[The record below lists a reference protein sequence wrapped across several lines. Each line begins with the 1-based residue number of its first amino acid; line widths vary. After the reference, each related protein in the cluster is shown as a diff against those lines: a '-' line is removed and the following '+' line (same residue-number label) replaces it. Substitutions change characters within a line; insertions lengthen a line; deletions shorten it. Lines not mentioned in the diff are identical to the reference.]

1 MYNQL
6 FTINLYMDS
15 NLKKLFKLNY
25 SFSKKQAEQFGRL
38 LLDLE
43 ELPVDVDALDFY
55 LNDLFCLSQE
65 KLEQL
70 VLTLPKH
77 IQYLSLRN
85 NHLGI
90 KLLPFISQLPES
102 VTHLDIAHNQLIQLS
117 VDDYT
122 QLIQNIPRHI
132 TSLGMDEQDIR
143 LAFPFFNEHIETL
156 YLTGMY
162 QLKNYSQK
170 RSKLLSKIPSTV
182 LSIYLDDDLW
192 ILQPQYVLDFN
203 MIPSHVK
210 HLYTSFESKHFAE
223 ILEMIQT
230 IPTHVEQLS
239 LDLSQELW
247 LEFHQYSN
255 DEKIQYFLSF
265 PETIQT
271 IIINDCTIYPRQ
283 ELINMQQKKSQIPSR
298 MPFSLSSI
306 FSFQASLQTD
316 AGSNLKP

>member
-1 MYNQL
+1 
-6 FTINLYMDS
+6 MDS

-25 SFSKKQAEQFGRL
+25 SFSKKQAEQFDSL

-43 ELPVDVDALDFY
+43 ELPIDVDALDFY
-55 LNDLFCLSQE
+55 LNDLFCLTQE

-77 IQYLSLRN
+77 IKYINLRN

-90 KLLPFISQLPES
+90 KLLPFISLLPVS

-122 QLIQNIPRHI
+122 QLIQNIPKHI

-143 LAFPFFNEHIETL
+143 LAFPFFNEQIETL

-162 QLKNYSQK
+162 QLKNYSYK

-182 LSIYLDDDLW
+182 LSIFLDDDLW
-192 ILQPQYVLDFN
+192 ILQPQNILDFKI
-203 MIPSHVK
+203 IPESVK
-210 HLYTSFESKHFAE
+210 HFYASFESLPLAK

-230 IPTHVEQLS
+230 IPSHVEQLS
-239 LDLSQELW
+239 LDLTQDLSLELN
-247 LEFHQYSN
+247 QYSN

-271 IIINDCTIYPRQ
+271 VTINDCTIYPRH
-283 ELINMQQKKSQIPSR
+283 ELINMQQRKSQIPSR
-298 MPFSLSSI
+298 MALSSSSM
-306 FSFQASLQTD
+306 FGLQAYFQTD
-316 AGSNLKP
+316 VGCNLKP